1 MTDPHTTLPA
11 ATRRRHRRTAVI
23 AAATLATAMAPLP
36 LAGPATAAPAETCE
50 EALPYAASASA
61 DLLRLGAL
69 DLAPLGLPIGPVADV
84 RIASTGSGMAAD
96 ADPAT
101 AAAAQDI
108 AAELLGLDVAG
119 LLPAAELGETVYQE
133 APPANPGP
141 DAQPG
146 STVDLGI
153 LRAELG
159 ESSAHARWRE
169 PMRCGAETGVA
180 GVADA
185 ALVDAAVLPAG
196 RQALVAL
203 PGNLSSHAETGLVE
217 LAGGTA
223 ARATASASLADL
235 RLFAGSSWET
245 AVRVISEP
253 ALEATATGVA
263 DSSSVRYHAPL
274 LEISGPG
281 IGTHRLDTAGTHLDL
296 ALPGPGGAPEA
307 GGLPTLGGDGGDP
320 VEELL
325 TGLTGL
331 EGVRSGPAP
340 TERPLE
346 LAGLPG
352 LASTGQ
358 LPVLGDV
365 LSGASTLAGLGELTV
380 LRLSIGEL
388 HQEIGDTSVRASAAS
403 LRLQLLAWEGGRL
416 TEQTSASAVLDLGIG
431 LLEAAA
437 TAPAPLTEAQPPAPS
452 QAGGPGGPG
461 DPSDPGG
468 PGGPGGFGDPSGPG
482 DPGDGC
488 GGWGCAGERLP
499 ATGPGVAWILAG
511 AGVLLA
517 ATGRLLMLAGR
528 NRRNL
533 RIGRRLL
540 G

>member
-11 ATRRRHRRTAVI
+11 AARRRHRRPI
-23 AAATLATAMAPLP
+23 AMAATALATALAPLP
-36 LAGPATAAPAETCE
+36 LAGPASAAPAAACE

-69 DLAPLGLPIGPVADV
+69 DLQPLGLQIGPVADV

-108 AAELLGLDVAG
+108 AANVLGLDVPG

-133 APPANPGP
+133 APPTHPGP
-141 DAQPG
+141 AAQPG

-159 ESSAHARWRE
+159 ETSAHAHWEE

-196 RQALVAL
+196 GQALVAL
-203 PGNLSSHAETGLVE
+203 PGNLSSHTETGLVE
-217 LAGGTA
+217 EGGGTA
-223 ARATASASLADL
+223 ARATAAASVADL
-235 RLFAGSSWET
+235 RLFAGSGRET

-253 ALEATATGVA
+253 TLQATATGVA
-263 DSSSVRYHAPL
+263 ESSSVRYQAPL

-281 IGTHRLDTAGTHLDL
+281 IGTHRLDTPGSHLDL
-296 ALPGPGGAPEA
+296 ALPGPAGTPEL
-307 GGLPTLGGDGGDP
+307 GGLPVLGGGGDP
-320 VEELL
+320 VGELL

-331 EGVRSGPAP
+331 EGVRSGAAP
-340 TERPLE
+340 VERPLE

-352 LASTGQ
+352 LAGTGQ
-358 LPVLGDV
+358 LPVLGDL
-365 LSGASTLAGLGELTV
+365 LSGVSTLAGLGELTV

-388 HQEIGDTSVRASAAS
+388 HQDIRDESVRASAAS
-403 LRLQLLAWEGGRL
+403 LRLQLLTWEGGQL
-416 TEQTSASAVLDLGIG
+416 TEQTSASGVLDLGIG

-437 TAPAPLTEAQPPAPS
+437 TAPAPLAEAQPPAPT

-461 DPSDPGG
+461 DPGGSGG
-468 PGGPGGFGDPSGPG
+468 PGGPGGPG

-488 GGWGCAGERLP
+488 GGCGGAGERLP
-499 ATGPGVAWILAG
+499 ATGPGIAWILAG

-528 NRRNL
+528 NRRHL